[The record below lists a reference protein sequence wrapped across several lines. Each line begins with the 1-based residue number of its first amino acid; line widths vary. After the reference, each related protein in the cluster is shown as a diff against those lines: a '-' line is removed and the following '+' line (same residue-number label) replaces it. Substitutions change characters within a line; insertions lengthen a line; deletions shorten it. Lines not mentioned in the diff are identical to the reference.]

1 MPHPWLAL
9 FPEGLRAEIGP
20 LPHASLGKLMEDC
33 CQKYHSRSAYLSMGT
48 ELSFAGLESQ
58 SRDFAAY
65 LQSRGFGKGSRVALM
80 MPNLLQF
87 PIALFGALRAGCI
100 IVNCSPLYT
109 PRELETQLIDSGAEA
124 IIILE
129 NFASNLAS
137 FIGNTQIREVVV
149 TRVGDRLDFP
159 KNLMVNLALK
169 YVKKAVPAWKL
180 PQFTWFN
187 QAMAAGKAMPFTDPG
202 IKPDDLAFLQYTGGT
217 TGVHKAAMLTHGN
230 LLANMLQTHGW
241 FYLVMDEGP
250 QIMVTAL
257 PLYHIFALT
266 VNCLLALNLG
276 VTSLLI
282 ANPRDTGRLIKL
294 LSQHR
299 FTIFPGVNTL
309 FNALLNHPDF
319 AKLDFTHLK
328 ITIGGGMAVQR
339 SVAERWKAVT
349 GRTIAQG
356 YGLTETSPVATI
368 NPLHLNE
375 FTGSIGLPLPSTI
388 LTIRDE
394 QGGVLPYG
402 EVGELCIQ
410 GPQVMR
416 GYWNRPE
423 ETLAVFHSD
432 GALRTG
438 DVGFMDANGYTTIVD
453 RKKDMILVSGYN
465 VYPNEVEEAVAM
477 HPWVLEVAAI
487 GVEHKFAGE
496 VVKVFVIKKDERLD
510 KRELMAHCRKVLA
523 SHKVPRQIEFRTDL
537 PRSNVGKILRRSLR
551 EESLSVRRHG

>member
-20 LPHASLGKLMEDC
+20 LPHPSLGKLMEDC
-33 CQKYHSRSAYLSMGT
+33 CQKYHSRTAYISMGT
-48 ELSFAGLESQ
+48 EMTFGELETK

-65 LQSRGFGKGSRVALM
+65 LESSGLGKGSRVALM

-109 PRELETQLIDSGAEA
+109 ARELETQLIDAQAEA

-129 NFASNLAS
+129 NFAGNLQS
-137 FIGNTQIREVVV
+137 FIANTTLREVIV
-149 TRVGDRLDFP
+149 TRVGDQLGFP
-159 KNLMVNLALK
+159 KSLMVNLTVK
-169 YVKKAVPAWKL
+169 YLKKAVPEWQL
-180 PQFTWFN
+180 PHHTWFN
-187 QAMAAGKAMPFTDPG
+187 QALNQGKSLPFTEPRVVA
-202 IKPDDLAFLQYTGGT
+202 DDLAFLQYTGGT

-241 FYLVMDEGP
+241 FYLVMDDGP
-250 QIMVTAL
+250 QLMITAL

-276 VTSLLI
+276 VTSLLV
-282 ANPRDTGRLIKL
+282 ANPRETGKMIKL
-294 LSQHR
+294 LSQYR

-309 FNALLNHPDF
+309 FNALLNHPEF
-319 AKLDFTHLK
+319 SKLDFSHLK
-328 ITIGGGMAVQR
+328 ITVGGGMAVQR
-339 SVAERWKAVT
+339 GVAERWKAVT
-349 GRTIAQG
+349 GRTISQG

-375 FTGSIGLPLPSTI
+375 YTGTIGLPLPSTI
-388 LTIRDE
+388 LTIRNE
-394 QGGVLPYG
+394 TGEVLPYG
-402 EVGELCIQ
+402 EVGEICIQ
-410 GPQVMR
+410 GPQVMQ
-416 GYWNRPE
+416 GYWNRPD
-423 ETLAVFHSD
+423 ETLAVFHHD

-438 DVGFMDANGYTTIVD
+438 DVGFMDSNGYTTIVD

-477 HPWVLEVAAI
+477 HPWVGEVAAI

-496 VVKVFVIKKDERLD
+496 VVKVFVIKKDERLT
-510 KRELMAHCRKVLA
+510 KRELMEHCRKVLA

-551 EESLSVRRHG
+551 DEGRGTRRRG

>member
-1 MPHPWLAL
+1 MSHPWLAH
-9 FPEGLRAEIGP
+9 FPEGLTAEIGP
-20 LPHASLGKLMEDC
+20 LPYANLGELMKEC
-33 CQKYHSRSAYLSMGT
+33 CEKYHSRTAYISMGT
-48 ELSFAGLESQ
+48 ELSFADLEVQ
-58 SRDFAAY
+58 SRQFAAW
-65 LQSRGFGKGSRVALM
+65 LQSRGLGKGNRVALM
-80 MPNLLQF
+80 LPNLLQF
-87 PIALFGALRAGCI
+87 PIALFGALRAGCT

-109 PRELETQLIDSGAEA
+109 ARELEHQLIDAQADA

-129 NFASNLAS
+129 NFAHTLQS
-137 FIGNTQIREVVV
+137 FISETRIREVVV
-149 TRVGDRLDFP
+149 TRVGDRLAFP

-169 YVKKAVPAWKL
+169 YLKKSVPAWKL
-180 PQFTWFN
+180 PQATWLNDALKQGKSLPFN
-187 QAMAAGKAMPFTDPG
+187 APAVTHN
-202 IKPDDLAFLQYTGGT
+202 DLAFLQYTGGT

-230 LLANMLQTHGW
+230 LIANMLQTRGC
-241 FYLVMDEGP
+241 FYLVMDDGP

-282 ANPRDTGRLIKL
+282 ANPRETGKMIKL
-294 LSQHR
+294 LSQYP

-319 AKLDFTHLK
+319 AKLDFSRLK
-328 ITIGGGMAVQR
+328 ICVGGGMAVQR
-339 SVAERWKAVT
+339 PVAERWKAVT
-349 GRTIAQG
+349 GRTISQG

-368 NPLHLNE
+368 NPLNLNE
-375 FTGSIGLPLPSTI
+375 YKGSIGLPLPSTI
-388 LTIRDE
+388 LSIRDE
-394 QGGVLPYG
+394 EGAVLPYG
-402 EVGELCIQ
+402 EVGEICIE

-423 ETLAVFHSD
+423 ETLAVFHQD

-438 DVGFMDANGYTTIVD
+438 DMGFMDANGYTTIVD

-477 HPWVLEVAAI
+477 HPWVHEVAAV

-496 VVKVFVIKKDERLD
+496 VVKIFVIPKDERLT

-537 PRSNVGKILRRSLR
+537 PRTNVGKILRRSLR
-551 EESLSVRRHG
+551 EEGRGIRRKA